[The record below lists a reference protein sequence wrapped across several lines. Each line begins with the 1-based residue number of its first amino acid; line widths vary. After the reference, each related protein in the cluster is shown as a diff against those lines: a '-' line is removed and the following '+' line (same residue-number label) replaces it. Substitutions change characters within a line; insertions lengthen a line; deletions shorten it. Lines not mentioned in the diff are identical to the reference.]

1 MAKKNKVA
9 LIKDP
14 NCLNC
19 GYPFSQSEQ
28 FCPECGQKNK
38 GKKITL
44 GSFIR
49 EVFAGFISWDAKFW
63 KTLIPL
69 LIKPGKVSKN
79 YIEGKRNRY
88 VNPFR
93 FYITTSI
100 IFFLILGAT
109 ESYNKFNDLRKGNDS
124 PKTSINF
131 NTKEG
136 LKKEVDID
144 SIQNLIFNEIDK
156 AKLKDSLQTS
166 KKTDSLIKKTIDKD
180 KDHTLTFGKEKIEI
194 MKYMKFYK
202 KYPDV
207 STDAALDSLQLEKN
221 FKNRFW
227 YSRLKVFSSMTSNEE
242 TGRKLIKQTISYAS
256 IALFI
261 LLPLFTL
268 FLKILYIRRNYTYV
282 EHLVFV
288 FHVQTVFFL
297 LASIFYIIG
306 YTKDTEYITPIF
318 LLLFVIYL
326 FLAMKKFYNQGY
338 TKTFIKYIIANTV
351 FFFLAFV
358 GSLIISFIAFAL
370 Y

>member
-1 MAKKNKVA
+1 MAKKNKAIVV
-9 LIKDP
+9 KDT

-19 GYPFSQSEQ
+19 GYPFNQQEN

-44 GSFIR
+44 KSFIS

-69 LIKPGKVSKN
+69 LIDPGKVSKD

-100 IFFLILGAT
+100 VFFLILGAT
-109 ESYNKFNDLRKGNDS
+109 ESYDKFNDLRKGTNKS
-124 PKTSINF
+124 SIAF
-131 NTKEG
+131 NQNNNQ
-136 LKKEVDID
+136 EVDLD
-144 SIQNLIFNEIDK
+144 SIQKVVINEIEK
-156 AKLKDSLQTS
+156 AKIKDSLGIDIPLDSTTL
-166 KKTDSLIKKTIDKD
+166 KKI
-180 KDHTLTFGKEKIEI
+180 KEKENNFHFSLGGEKIDM
-194 MKYMKFYK
+194 MKYVRFHK
-202 KYPDV
+202 KYPEIAI
-207 STDAALDSLQLEKN
+207 DAALDSLQLEKN

-227 YSRLKVFSSMTSNEE
+227 YSRLKVFNGVVSNNSE
-242 TGRKLIKQTISYAS
+242 TGYKFLKQILSYAS

-268 FLKILYIRRNYTYV
+268 FLKIIYARRKYTYV

-297 LASIFYIIG
+297 LFSIFYIIG
-306 YTKDTEYITPIF
+306 YIKDAIYLIPIF
-318 LLLFVIYL
+318 LLLFIIYL

-338 TKTFIKYIIANTV
+338 LKTFIKYIMANTV
-351 FFFLAFV
+351 FFFLATI
-358 GSLIISFIAFAL
+358 GALIVSFIAFAL